1 MFRNGPFQPHDGFHV
16 FGFIFLLIIVL
27 GLIFLAASLWRGR
40 LGHGHAHPGHH
51 PHDDGHGP
59 GPGPRTP
66 ALQILEERFA
76 KGEINADEFKTAR
89 DTLLNKP

>member
-1 MFRNGPFQPHDGFHV
+1 MFRNGPYQTDHGFHV

-40 LGHGHAHPGHH
+40 NGHGHLHPGHL
-51 PHDDGHGP
+51 PHDIGHGP
-59 GPGPRTP
+59 GPGPRSP

-89 DTLLNKP
+89 DTLLNKS